1 MYKLSFGLYAD
12 GKPRRRRNG
21 FGYGQYLSPG
31 RSIQRM
37 RGGEGAQSH
46 DRRAYGRTELTDP
59 RRTVTSTVRVKGRKD
74 CAVSVKTASP
84 IPKGKIMECMK
95 ALKET
100 EAIPPVA
107 VGDVVLENVAGTG
120 VAVVATRNV
129 G

>member
-1 MYKLSFGLYAD
+1 MENREMICINCPLGCMLTVSRGED
-12 GKPRRRRNG
+12 GTVSVTGNTCPR
-21 FGYGQYLSPG
+21 
-31 RSIQRM
+31 
-37 RGGEGAQSH
+37 GE
-46 DRRAYGRTELTDP
+46 AYGRTELTDP

>member
-1 MYKLSFGLYAD
+1 
-12 GKPRRRRNG
+12 
-21 FGYGQYLSPG
+21 
-31 RSIQRM
+31 
-37 RGGEGAQSH
+37 
-46 DRRAYGRTELTDP
+46 
-59 RRTVTSTVRVKGRKD
+59 
-74 CAVSVKTASP
+74 
-84 IPKGKIMECMK
+84 MECMK